1 LAAYESLALY
11 TDAYKCYQLAHLW
24 RESLYCAM
32 LTPLSSEDLT
42 NHAASLATTLI
53 EENKDYTSASQIY
66 SEHLHDIPTAARLLC
81 RSSRFSDASRL
92 LTLHNSTPLIPEI
105 IDTSLGDAM
114 GSMTDLLADFR
125 SQLAAQVPRI
135 GELRIR
141 RIQDPLAYFGGD
153 PAAAD
158 GIGGIDIPD
167 NVSLAPTDASTL
179 AGKSMFTRYTGK
191 TASGKTTSSR
201 QSSRNRRKEE
211 RKRARGKKGT
221 VYEEE
226 YLVNSVRRLIERVN
240 STVPEAENLVDALL
254 RRGMRQRAAAIE
266 KTMGDVLKLCAES
279 QVEVFAV
286 AAEPMQQEEG
296 AEKQDGDVSMNLPVD
311 APVPLGGQRVFWE
324 SVVSTGRAQEAPK
337 IKEMKKSA
345 LLN

>member
-1 LAAYESLALY
+1 
-11 TDAYKCYQLAHLW
+11 
-24 RESLYCAM
+24 M

-167 NVSLAPTDASTL
+167 NVSLAPTDASATRARQPPAKPL
-179 AGKSMFTRYTGK
+179 ARGRAPATGAK
-191 TASGKTTSSR
+191 KNAKGRVERRGLCTKRSTSS
-201 QSSRNRRKEE
+201 
-211 RKRARGKKGT
+211 T
-221 VYEEE
+221 VCG
-226 YLVNSVRRLIERVN
+226 V
-240 STVPEAENLVDALL
+240 
-254 RRGMRQRAAAIE
+254 
-266 KTMGDVLKLCAES
+266 
-279 QVEVFAV
+279 
-286 AAEPMQQEEG
+286 
-296 AEKQDGDVSMNLPVD
+296 
-311 APVPLGGQRVFWE
+311 
-324 SVVSTGRAQEAPK
+324 
-337 IKEMKKSA
+337 
-345 LLN
+345 